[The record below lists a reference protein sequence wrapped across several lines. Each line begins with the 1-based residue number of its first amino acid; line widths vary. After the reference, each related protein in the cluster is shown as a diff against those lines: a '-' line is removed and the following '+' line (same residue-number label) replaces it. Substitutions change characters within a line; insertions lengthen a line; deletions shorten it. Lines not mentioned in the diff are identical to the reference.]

1 MESDGNRRGNFTS
14 GEWLTGKETPRW
26 RLLLRASNVSRTYSM
41 FNVFRSALACA
52 LLAARPIFSSAA
64 LAQDPAPKPI
74 AGKLQPFVDSH
85 VLAGAVTLVASRD
98 KVLDLET
105 VGYADV
111 AAKKSMATDSLF
123 WIASMSKPITAAALM
138 ILVDEGKVKVDD
150 PVEKYLPEFK
160 GQMVIAEHDDNHT
173 LLRKPKHP
181 ILVRNILSHTSGLA
195 FKSPIEEP
203 TLDLFPLATRV
214 RSYASQPLLF
224 EPDSKYQYAN
234 EGINTAG
241 RIIEVVSG
249 QKYEDFL
256 EARLFKPLG
265 MKDTT
270 FWPNAEQIARIA
282 KSYKANKDKSDIEET
297 PVGQLKYPL
306 DDRQNRFPMPAGG
319 LFSSAEDVARF
330 GQMLLRGGEYN
341 GKRYLSEA
349 AVKQM
354 TSRQT
359 PAALKESYGFGYAV
373 NGATFGHGGAY
384 STNISVDP
392 QLGLVLV
399 FMVQNAGWLNDDGK
413 KILPAFTEAAVKTFG
428 K

>member
-1 MESDGNRRGNFTS
+1 MFIS
-14 GEWLTGKETPRW
+14 
-26 RLLLRASNVSRTYSM
+26 LRSI
-41 FNVFRSALACA
+41 LACA
-52 LLAARPIFSSAA
+52 LPFLPLFAF
-64 LAQDPAPKPI
+64 AQEQAPKPV
-74 AGKLQPFVDSH
+74 AAKLQPFVDNH

-105 VGYADV
+105 VGFADV
-111 AAKKSMATDSLF
+111 AAKKPMAPDSLF

-138 ILVDEGKVKVDD
+138 MLVDEGKVNVDD

-160 GQMVIAEHDDNHT
+160 GQMFVAEQDEAHA

-181 ILVRNILSHTSGLA
+181 ILVRNVLSHTSGLA
-195 FKSPIEEP
+195 GHSPIEIP

-214 RSYASQPLLF
+214 RSYACQPLLF
-224 EPDSKYQYAN
+224 EPDGKYLYSN

-256 EARLFKPLG
+256 ENRLFKPLG

-270 FWPNAEQIARIA
+270 FWPDAGQIARIA
-282 KSYKANKDKSDIEET
+282 KSYKANQDKSNIEET

-319 LFSSAEDVARF
+319 LFSSAEDIARF
-330 GQMLLRGGEYN
+330 GQMLLRGGEFD

-359 PAALKESYGFGYAV
+359 PAALKQDYGFGYAV

-384 STNISVDP
+384 STNLSVDP

-399 FMVQNAGWLNDDGK
+399 FMVQNAGWRNADGK
-413 KILPAFTEAAVKTFG
+413 KILPAFTAAAVGTFG

>member
-1 MESDGNRRGNFTS
+1 MSILPRPI
-14 GEWLTGKETPRW
+14 LTC
-26 RLLLRASNVSRTYSM
+26 
-41 FNVFRSALACA
+41 ALAAAWPLA
-52 LLAARPIFSSAA
+52 LLA
-64 LAQDPAPKPI
+64 QDAAPKPV
-74 AGKLQPFVDSH
+74 AAKLQPFVDNH

-98 KVLDLET
+98 KVLDVET

-111 AAKKSMATDSLF
+111 AGKKPMAADSLF
-123 WIASMSKPITAAALM
+123 WIASMSKPITTAALM

-160 GQMVIAEHDDNHT
+160 GQMVVIEKDESHI
-173 LLRKPKHP
+173 LLHKPKHP
-181 ILVRNILSHTSGLA
+181 ILVRNILSHTSGLP
-195 FKSPIEEP
+195 FKSAIEMP

-214 RSYASQPLLF
+214 RSYAAAPLEF
-224 EPDSKYQYAN
+224 EPDSKYQYSNA
-234 EGINTAG
+234 GINTAG

-249 QKYEDFL
+249 KKYEDFL
-256 EARLFKPLG
+256 EDRLFKPLG

-297 PVGQLKYPL
+297 PVGQLLYPL
-306 DDRQNRFPMPAGG
+306 DDHQNRFPMPAGG
-319 LFSSAEDVARF
+319 LFSTAADMARF
-330 GQMLLRGGEYN
+330 GQMLLRGGELD

-349 AVKQM
+349 SLKQM

-359 PAALKESYGFGYAV
+359 PPNLKESYGFGYAV

-392 QLGLVLV
+392 QLNLVLV
-399 FMVQNAGWLNDDGK
+399 FMVQNAGWRNDDGK
-413 KILPAFTEAAVKTFG
+413 KIEPAFKEVAVKTFG
-428 K
+428 APHPAPPAPAPAQVPAATPAK

>member
-1 MESDGNRRGNFTS
+1 MLF
-14 GEWLTGKETPRW
+14 P
-26 RLLLRASNVSRTYSM
+26 
-41 FNVFRSALACA
+41 FRPIFSCA
-52 LLAARPIFSSAA
+52 LLAALSLSAIDA
-64 LAQDPAPKPI
+64 LAQDQASKPV
-74 AGKLQPFVDSH
+74 AAKLQPFVDNH

-105 VGYADV
+105 VGYADI
-111 AAKKSMATDSLF
+111 AAKKPMAPDSLF
-123 WIASMSKPITAAALM
+123 WIASMSKPITTAAFM
-138 ILVDEGKVKVDD
+138 TLVDEGKVKVDD

-160 GQMVIAEHDDNHT
+160 GQMVVAEKDDAHV

-181 ILVRNILSHTSGLA
+181 ILVRNILSHTSGLP
-195 FKSPIEEP
+195 FKSAIELP

-214 RSYASQPLLF
+214 RSYAAQPLEF
-224 EPDSKYQYAN
+224 EPDSKYQYSNA
-234 EGINTAG
+234 GINTAG
-241 RIIEVVSG
+241 RIIEVVTG
-249 QKYEDFL
+249 KKYEDFL
-256 EARLFKPLG
+256 DERLFKPLG

-282 KSYKANKDKSDIEET
+282 KSYKANKEKTDIEET
-297 PVGQLKYPL
+297 PVGQLMYPL
-306 DDRQNRFPMPAGG
+306 DDRQNRHPMPAGG

-330 GQMLLRGGEYN
+330 GQMLLRGGEFD
-341 GKRYLSEA
+341 GKRILSEA

-384 STNISVDP
+384 STNLSVDP

-399 FMVQNAGWLNDDGK
+399 FMVQNAGWRNDDGK
-413 KILPAFTEAAVKTFG
+413 KIQPAFTEAAVRTFG